1 MGWAFIFEF
10 YSERKRGV
18 KSKNIKVLP
27 MCKFAQLYA
36 CYELFLKYNTF
47 TVILQ
52 VQGFIEIWKKEKK
65 ARSVSNFKL
74 L

>member
-1 MGWAFIFEF
+1 
-10 YSERKRGV
+10 
-18 KSKNIKVLP
+18 

-52 VQGFIEIWKKEKK
+52 VQGFIDIWKKEKK
-65 ARSVSNFKL
+65 QGAFQISSYYDFSLVYAHS
-74 L
+74 

>member
-1 MGWAFIFEF
+1 MD
-10 YSERKRGV
+10 V
-18 KSKNIKVLP
+18 NMKNIFIVYFP
-27 MCKFAQLYA
+27 TY
-36 CYELFLKYNTF
+36 TF